1 MRARCSCFQQHLHQL
16 FLWKLRCNSK
26 VKRLSLVYVLPT
38 TAHNKTSCCQLLHTA
53 THLLPTTA
61 YSNTLCCQPLHTIKH
76 RVANF
81 CTQQHIVLPTTAH
94 SNTLCCQ
101 PLHTATH
108 YVANHYTQQH
118 IVSPTTAHSNTLC
131 RQPLHTATHCVAN
144 HCTQQHI
151 VSPTTAQSHVHN
163 VLPTTAHSHV
173 HNLKRFVVTLVVLTQ
188 QWNSPSVS
196 QLSSI
201 LCVVLEKVIF
211 GQTLSVTCFLLRT
224 QHKMNNARLG
234 KDQEGRLEVDFYVDG
249 VS

>member
-118 IVSPTTAHSNTLC
+118 IVSPTTA
-131 RQPLHTATHCVAN
+131 
-144 HCTQQHI
+144 
-151 VSPTTAQSHVHN
+151 QSHVHN